1 MNKMDESLHKLMS
14 LVTPNLLN
22 NIIYTDDHGY
32 VLYDKYFITRA
43 SDIYNVTRN
52 SDGSVLTFS
61 KLKHAA
67 SWAILD
73 KYNKIFQAR
82 RLVEL
87 DSSLSS
93 LQTEILIHKKLKRQ
107 GTLESKEINR
117 DKYLVNLDKQKRIQ
131 GELDKY
137 IMLAKLCQD
146 KGYQY
151 ELTGTSGK

>member
-1 MNKMDESLHKLMS
+1 MNEALNKLMS

-22 NIIYTDDHGY
+22 KIIYTDEYGY
-32 VLYDKYFITRA
+32 VLYDKYFITKV
-43 SDIYNVTRN
+43 SDVYNVTRN
-52 SDGSVLTFS
+52 SDGSVLTFA

-82 RLVEL
+82 RVVEL
-87 DSSLSS
+87 DRILSS
-93 LQTEILIHKKLKRQ
+93 IQAEILVHKKLKKQ
-107 GTLESKEINR
+107 GTLEFKEINR
-117 DKYLVNLDKQKRIQ
+117 DKYLVSLDKQKRFQ
-131 GELDKY
+131 EELDKY

-151 ELTGTSGK
+151 ELTGTTGK